1 MIPRLTKIIA
11 TLGPGTANKKSIK
24 GLIQSGVNLFRLNLS
39 HGDHAALQKWIDWI
53 RETEKELNTFV
64 GILFDLQGP
73 KMRVGK
79 FENGFIELSKGER
92 LTFTTEKVIG
102 RKGLAPVQ
110 YQRFHEDVA
119 PGSKVFL
126 DDGNICVVVKK
137 IKGKRVE
144 VEVEIG
150 GKLSNHKGLNMPDAV
165 IRTGAL
171 TPKDKKDLVFGL
183 QAGVDY
189 VALSFVSSAAD
200 IHQLRKLIVKA
211 NSEAEIVAKIERKKA
226 LENLEEIIQ
235 ATDAIMVARGDL
247 GIEIPLTEVP
257 LVQQDI
263 LRLGARYEKP
273 VIVATQML
281 ETMISNHRP
290 TRAEVSDI
298 AQAVMGCAD
307 GIMLSGETAVGKYPR
322 EAVEVMDRTAKTQEN
337 YQRHHQKILPWNQFA
352 HEDPPSISDGISY
365 SANTLVE
372 LLKAEALL
380 VFTNSGATARNVIGP
395 RPMVP
400 VIAYTSN
407 LNRARKLSLLRGVIP
422 NLVSDEH
429 QFLDKLKNVFQ
440 TLKKRK
446 LLFSKQRVV
455 ITTGNP
461 PGIAKGTNMIWVEE
475 VPWKV

>member
-24 GLIQSGVNLFRLNLS
+24 SLVQSGVNLFRLNLS
-39 HGDHAALQKWIDWI
+39 HGDHIALQKWIDWI

-73 KMRVGK
+73 KMRVGR
-79 FENGFIELSKGER
+79 FEKGFIELSKGER
-92 LTFTTEKVIG
+92 LIFTTERIVG

-110 YQRFHEDVA
+110 YQRFHEDVV
-119 PGSKVFL
+119 PGGKVFL

-137 IKGKRVE
+137 INGKRVE
-144 VEVEIG
+144 VEVEVG

-165 IRTGAL
+165 IRTGVL
-171 TPKDKKDLVFGL
+171 TAKDKKDLMFGL

-189 VALSFVSSAAD
+189 IALSFVSSAAD

-211 NSEAEIVAKIERKKA
+211 KSEAEIVAKIERKKA

-281 ETMISNHRP
+281 ETMINNHRP

-307 GIMLSGETAVGKYPR
+307 GVMLSGETAVGKYPK
-322 EAVEVMDRTAKTQEN
+322 EAVTVMDETAKTQES
-337 YQRHHQKILPWNQFA
+337 YQRDHQKILPWDHFV
-352 HEDPPSISDGISY
+352 HDVPPSISDGISY

-380 VFTNSGATARNVIGP
+380 VFTNSGATARNVTGP

-400 VIAYTSN
+400 VIAYTSS

-429 QFLDKLKNVFQ
+429 QFLDNLKDVFK

-446 LLFSKQRVV
+446 LLFSGQRVV

-461 PGIAKGTNMIWVEE
+461 PGVTKGTNMIWVEK
-475 VPWKV
+475 VP

>member
-1 MIPRLTKIIA
+1 MTPRLTKIIA
-11 TLGPGTANKKSIK
+11 TLGPETANKKSIK
-24 GLIQSGVNLFRLNLS
+24 DLVQSGVNLFRLNLS
-39 HGDHAALQKWIDWI
+39 HGDHVALQQWISWI
-53 RETEKELNTFV
+53 RETEQELNIFV

-79 FENGFIELSKGER
+79 FENGFIELRKGER
-92 LTFTTEKVIG
+92 LIFTTEKVAG
-102 RKGLAPVQ
+102 CKGLAPVQ
-110 YQRFHEDVA
+110 YKRFHEDVVL
-119 PGSKVFL
+119 GNKVFL

-137 IKGKRVE
+137 INGKRVE

-171 TPKDKKDLVFGL
+171 TPKDNKDLVFGL
-183 QAGVDY
+183 QVGVDY

-200 IHQLRKLIVKA
+200 IHQLRRLIVKA
-211 NSEAEIVAKIERKKA
+211 KSEAEIVAKIERKKA
-226 LENLEEIIQ
+226 IENLEEIIQ

-257 LVQQDI
+257 LVQHEI

-281 ETMISNHRP
+281 ETMIINHRP

-307 GIMLSGETAVGKYPR
+307 GIMLSGETAVGKYPK
-322 EAVEVMDRTAKTQEN
+322 EAVEVMDKTAKTQEK
-337 YQRHHQKILPWNQFA
+337 YQRDHKKILPWDNFI
-352 HEDPPSISDGISY
+352 HDDPPSISDGISY
-365 SANTLVE
+365 TANNLVV
-372 LLKAEALL
+372 LLKAQAVLI
-380 VFTNSGATARNVIGP
+380 FTNTGSTASNVAGP

-400 VIAYTSN
+400 IIAYTSS
-407 LNRARKLSLLRGVIP
+407 LDRARKMSLLRGVIP

-429 QFLDKLKNVFQ
+429 QFLNNLKDVFRA
-440 TLKKRK
+440 LKKK
-446 LLFSKQRVV
+446 KILFSGQRVV

-461 PGIAKGTNMIWVEE
+461 PGVAKGTNMIWVEE
-475 VPWKV
+475 VP

>member
-1 MIPRLTKIIA
+1 MPRLTKIIA
-11 TLGPGTANKKSIK
+11 TLGPGTANKKSIR
-24 GLIQSGVNLFRLNLS
+24 GLVQSGVNVFRLNLS
-39 HGDHAALQKWIDWI
+39 HGDHVALQNWIDWI

-79 FENGFIELSKGER
+79 FENGYIDLKKGER
-92 LTFTTEKVIG
+92 LVFTTEKVVG

-110 YQRFHEDVA
+110 YQKFHEDVRKE
-119 PGSKVFL
+119 SKVFL

-137 IKGKRVE
+137 INGKQVE

-150 GKLSNHKGLNMPDAV
+150 GKLSDHKGLNMPDAV

-171 TPKDKKDLVFGL
+171 TPKDKKDLIFGL

-200 IHQLRKLIVKA
+200 IHQLRKLIIKA
-211 NSEAEIVAKIERKKA
+211 KSEAEIVAKIERKKA

-247 GIEIPLTEVP
+247 GIEIPLTDVP

-281 ETMISNHRP
+281 ETMINNHRP

-322 EAVEVMDRTAKTQEN
+322 GAVEVMDKTARTQEN
-337 YQRHHQKILPWNQFA
+337 YQRDHQGILPWSHFI
-352 HEDPPSISDGISY
+352 HDDPPSISDGISY
-365 SANTLVE
+365 TANNLVE
-372 LLKAEALL
+372 LLKAQALL
-380 VFTNSGATARNVIGP
+380 IFTNTGSTASNVIGP
-395 RPMVP
+395 HPMVP
-400 VIAYTSN
+400 VIAYTSS
-407 LNRARKLSLLRGVIP
+407 LNRARKMSLLRGVIP
-422 NLVSDEH
+422 NLVTDEH
-429 QFLDKLKNVFQ
+429 QFLDNLKDVFR

-446 LLFSKQRVV
+446 ILFSGQRVV

-461 PGIAKGTNMIWVEE
+461 PGVAKGTNMIWVEE
-475 VPWKV
+475 VP